1 MTNAYTPLAA
11 RMRPRNFDEFV
22 GQEHIIGKGKA
33 LRELIERDQ
42 LSSLI
47 LWGPPG
53 CGKTSLAYLIASV
66 TKSHFEYLSAVEASL
81 EDLRKIIKEAKNRL
95 LLRPDLNLK
104 FEKPAKTPQI
114 IPQKTPQRTI
124 LTIDEVHRWNR
135 AQQAV
140 LLPYVE
146 DGTIVFIGCT
156 TENPY
161 FEVIGPL
168 VSRSSVYKL
177 EPLSD
182 SEIEKILKNALK
194 NKERGLFE
202 IVRHIKMPREIL
214 DLIIQY
220 SNGDARRALNI
231 LEAGIKILTKSISN
245 HDREILR
252 KKPGNEKQK
261 EVVTKIIKEI
271 IEEVIQRRTILYDKD
286 RDAHY
291 DTISAFIKSM
301 RGSDPDAAVFYLVKM
316 LEAGE
321 DPKFI
326 ARRIMIL
333 ASEDIG
339 NADPNAIN
347 VAASAFS
354 AVEKVGLPE
363 AEFALAQAAIY
374 MACAPKSNAIYRALA
389 AAKKDLNKKGVGG
402 IPLHLRN
409 APHPGLK
416 KHGYGENYKYPHSYK
431 EGFVVEENYLPK
443 HLRGTRY
450 YQPSE
455 RGYEKIIKARLDYW
469 RKLASSSPKKDMQ
482 CKIKEREK
490 NIRVD

>member
-11 RMRPRNFDEFV
+11 RMRPKNFKEFV

-33 LRELIERDQ
+33 LRELIERNQ

-95 LLRPDLNLK
+95 LLPSYLNLK
-104 FEKPAKTPQI
+104 FEKPAKTSQI
-114 IPQKTPQRTI
+114 IPQKTIQKTSQRTI

-168 VSRSSVYKL
+168 LSRSSVYKL
-177 EPLSD
+177 EALSESD
-182 SEIEKILKNALK
+182 LIKIL
-194 NKERGLFE
+194 NKAIS
-202 IVRHIKMPREIL
+202 IVRHIKVSDKL
-214 DLIIQY
+214 LALIAQY

-231 LEAGIKILTKSISN
+231 LESSINLAKRNKKSQKVLT
-245 HDREILR
+245 
-252 KKPGNEKQK
+252 
-261 EVVTKIIKEI
+261 KEI
-271 IEEVIQRRTILYDKD
+271 IEDVIQRRTILYDKD

-389 AAKKDLNKKGVGG
+389 AAKKDLDKKGVGE

-416 KHGYGENYKYPHSYK
+416 KHGYGENYKYPHLYK
-431 EGFVVEENYLPK
+431 EGFVAKENYLPE

-482 CKIKEREK
+482 CKIKEGEK
-490 NIRVD
+490 KG